1 MQEQKK
7 ESMVLAK
14 YDVEPSSGII
24 EPGNT
29 LTIQVKLF
37 TNKLGDITLPLG
49 VAYFFRIFHKNIYFL
64 LFQVIIVGSNN
75 NLPHFINIVASSIG
89 PIVEVTGAIKEL
101 DFG

>member
-1 MQEQKK
+1 MINSSKLRAKFEVQEQKK

-29 LTIQVKLF
+29 LKIQIKLF

-49 VAYFFRIFHKNIYFL
+49 I
-64 LFQVIIVGSNN
+64 IIVGSNN

-89 PIVEVTGAIKEL
+89 PIVEV
-101 DFG
+101 